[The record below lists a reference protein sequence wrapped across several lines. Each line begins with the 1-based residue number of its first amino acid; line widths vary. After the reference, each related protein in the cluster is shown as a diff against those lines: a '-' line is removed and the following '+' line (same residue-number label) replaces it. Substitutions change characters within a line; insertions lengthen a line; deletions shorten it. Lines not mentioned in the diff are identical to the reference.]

1 MLKKFFG
8 VFVFTLLLT
17 TLASRAQVVALKSD
31 VLNWAA
37 ASLNIEP
44 EVKVGKR
51 STIALG
57 ISWNPWTVK
66 EDTKNRKWKHLLV
79 QPEYRYWFC
88 EAFGGHFL
96 GLHSFYA
103 RFNAGNVKLPFG
115 IWDGLQDNRYQG
127 NLFGAG
133 IGYGYHWILKGRWAM
148 EAEVGLGF
156 GYLDYDRYDCV
167 RCGTHRAAEDKWVF
181 MPTKLS
187 LSFIYVFK

>member
-1 MLKKFFG
+1 MLKKIICLSCLA
-8 VFVFTLLLT
+8 LLLSAG
-17 TLASRAQVVALKSD
+17 ASRAQVVALKTD

-37 ASLNIEP
+37 GSFNIEP
-44 EVKVGKR
+44 EVRVGKR

-66 EDTKNRKWKHLLV
+66 ESTKNRKMKHLLI

-88 EAFGGHFL
+88 DVFGGHFL
-96 GLHSFYA
+96 GVHPFYA

-115 IWDGLQDNRYQG
+115 IWSGLEDNRYQG

-133 IGYGYHWILKGRWAM
+133 IGYGYHWILKNRWAM

-167 RCGTHRAAEDKWVF
+167 RCGTHREADKRFVF